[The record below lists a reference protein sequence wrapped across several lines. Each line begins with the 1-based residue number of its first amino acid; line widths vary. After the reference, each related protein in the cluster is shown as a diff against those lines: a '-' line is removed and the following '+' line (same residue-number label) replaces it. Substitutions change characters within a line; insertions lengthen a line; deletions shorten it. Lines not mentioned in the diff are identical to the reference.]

1 MLISDALVFFCIE
14 TYSIEFLDP
23 KNVHF
28 DTNTMIIAPTEAKIW
43 GMVYYWFIVG
53 GHF

>member
-1 MLISDALVFFCIE
+1 MVINEALFFCNE
-14 TYSIEFLDP
+14 TYLIEFLDP

-28 DTNTMIIAPTEAKIW
+28 DTNIMIIASTEAKIC